1 MEFDITQSG
10 MDNSFI
16 FVLYSFYMSYLDIFL
31 GGLLI
36 YGFVRGF
43 WNGFFIELASFV
55 SLLLGIYVAIKFS
68 YLMKTIVASHV
79 SWNPK
84 TVQIVAFIITFIL
97 VVIGISFLAKFLT
110 KMANLAS
117 LGIVNK
123 VMGSVFGL
131 LKMILM
137 LSVLL
142 SLFQKINFDYT
153 FAAKSTIDNSYFFN
167 PIKKTAE
174 IIYPSIEEWYKE
186 IKVKSIK

>member
-1 MEFDITQSG
+1 M
-10 MDNSFI
+10 N
-16 FVLYSFYMSYLDIFL
+16 YLDILIALPIAWGLYKGWKRGIIFEIAMMIGLVL
-31 GGLLI
+31 GL
-36 YGFVRGF
+36 
-43 WNGFFIELASFV
+43 
-55 SLLLGIYVAIKFS
+55 YVAIKFS
-68 YLMKTIVASHV
+68 YLMKSIVASHV

-97 VVIGISFLAKFLT
+97 VVIGISYLAKFLT

-153 FAAKSTIDNSYFFN
+153 FANKSTIDNSFFFN
-167 PIKKTAE
+167 PLQKLAG
-174 IIYPSIEEWYKE
+174 IIYPSIGEWYKE
-186 IKVKSIK
+186 IKH

>member
-1 MEFDITQSG
+1 
-10 MDNSFI
+10 
-16 FVLYSFYMSYLDIFL
+16 MSYLDIFL
-31 GGLLI
+31 GGSLI

-68 YLMKTIVASHV
+68 YLTKSIVASYV

-84 TVQIVAFIITFIL
+84 TIQIVAFILTFIL

-110 KMANLAS
+110 KMANKAS

-153 FAAKSTIDNSYFFN
+153 FAKKSTIDNSYFFN
-167 PIKKTAE
+167 PIQKTAE
-174 IIYPSIEEWYKE
+174 IIYPSIEEWYKG
-186 IKVKSIK
+186 IKVKAIQ

>member
-1 MEFDITQSG
+1 
-10 MDNSFI
+10 
-16 FVLYSFYMSYLDIFL
+16 MSYLDIFL

-68 YLMKTIVASHV
+68 YLTKSIVASYV

-84 TVQIVAFIITFIL
+84 TIQIVAFILTFIL

-110 KMANLAS
+110 KMANKAS

-153 FAAKSTIDNSYFFN
+153 FANKSTIDNSYFFN
-167 PIKKTAE
+167 PIQKTAE
-174 IIYPSIEEWYKE
+174 IIYPSIEEWYKG
-186 IKVKSIK
+186 IKVKAIQ

>member
-1 MEFDITQSG
+1 
-10 MDNSFI
+10 
-16 FVLYSFYMSYLDIFL
+16 MSYLDIFL

-55 SLLLGIYVAIKFS
+55 SLLVGIYVAIKFS
-68 YLMKTIVASHV
+68 YIMKSILGGHV

-84 TVQIVAFIITFIL
+84 TIQMAAFIITFIL

-110 KMANLAS
+110 KMANMAS

-137 LSVLL
+137 LSILL

-153 FAAKSTIDNSYFFN
+153 FANKSTIDNSYFFN
-167 PIKKTAE
+167 PIKKTAG
-174 IIYPSIEEWYKE
+174 IIYPSIGEWYKE
-186 IKVKSIK
+186 IKVKSIQ

>member
-1 MEFDITQSG
+1 
-10 MDNSFI
+10 
-16 FVLYSFYMSYLDIFL
+16 MSYLDIFL

-43 WNGFFIELASFV
+43 RNGFFIEFASFV
-55 SLLLGIYVAIKFS
+55 SLLVGIYLAIKFS
-68 YLMKTIVASHV
+68 YLMKSILGIHV
-79 SWNPK
+79 SWDPK
-84 TVQIVAFIITFIL
+84 TVQIAAFIITFIL
-97 VVIGISFLAKFLT
+97 VVIGISLLAKFLT

-123 VMGSVFGL
+123 VTGSVFGL
-131 LKMILM
+131 LKMILT

-142 SLFQKINFDYT
+142 SLFQKINFDNT

-167 PIKKTAE
+167 PIQKTAE

-186 IKVKSIK
+186 IRVKSIK

>member
-1 MEFDITQSG
+1 MEFDIEQSG
-10 MDNSFI
+10 MDNSII
-16 FVLYSFYMSYLDIFL
+16 FVLYSIYMSYLDILL

-68 YLMKTIVASHV
+68 YLMKLMVASHV

-84 TVQIVAFIITFIL
+84 TIQIVAFIITFIL
-97 VVIGISFLAKFLT
+97 VVIGISLLAKFLT

>member
-1 MEFDITQSG
+1 
-10 MDNSFI
+10 
-16 FVLYSFYMSYLDIFL
+16 MSYLDIFL

-55 SLLLGIYVAIKFS
+55 SLLLGICVAIKFS
-68 YLMKTIVASHV
+68 YIMKSILVGHV

-84 TVQIVAFIITFIL
+84 SIQIVAFILTFIL

-110 KMANLAS
+110 KIANKAS

-153 FAAKSTIDNSYFFN
+153 FAKKSTIDNSYFFN
-167 PIKKTAE
+167 PIQKTAE

-186 IKVKSIK
+186 FKVKAIQ

>member
-1 MEFDITQSG
+1 MAQSF

-16 FVLYSFYMSYLDIFL
+16 FALYHFRMSYLDVFL

-55 SLLLGIYVAIKFS
+55 SLLVGIYVAIKFS
-68 YLMKTIVASHV
+68 YIVQSIVGSHV
-79 SWNPK
+79 TWNPK
-84 TVQIVAFIITFIL
+84 TIQIVAFIITFIL
-97 VVIGISFLAKFLT
+97 IVIGISFLAKFLT

-153 FAAKSTIDNSYFFN
+153 ITNKSTIDNSYFFN

-174 IIYPSIEEWYKE
+174 IIYPSIEEWYKV
-186 IKVKSIK
+186 IKLKS

>member
-1 MEFDITQSG
+1 LEFDIAQSG

-36 YGFVRGF
+36 FGFVRGF
-43 WNGFFIELASFV
+43 WNGFFVELASFV
-55 SLLLGIYVAIKFS
+55 SLILGIYVAIKFS
-68 YLMKTIVASHV
+68 YLMKSIVARHV

>member
-1 MEFDITQSG
+1 

-68 YLMKTIVASHV
+68 YLMKSIVASHV

-97 VVIGISFLAKFLT
+97 VVIGIKFMAKFIL
-110 KMANLAS
+110 LYS
-117 LGIVNK
+117 RILSQNK
-123 VMGSVFGL
+123 SQL
-131 LKMILM
+131 I
-137 LSVLL
+137 
-142 SLFQKINFDYT
+142 
-153 FAAKSTIDNSYFFN
+153 AK
-167 PIKKTAE
+167 
-174 IIYPSIEEWYKE
+174 
-186 IKVKSIK
+186 

>member
-1 MEFDITQSG
+1 
-10 MDNSFI
+10 
-16 FVLYSFYMSYLDIFL
+16 
-31 GGLLI
+31 
-36 YGFVRGF
+36 
-43 WNGFFIELASFV
+43 
-55 SLLLGIYVAIKFS
+55 
-68 YLMKTIVASHV
+68 MKSIVASHV

-97 VVIGISFLAKFLT
+97 VVIGISFLAKFVT
-110 KMANLAS
+110 KLANRAS

-153 FAAKSTIDNSYFFN
+153 FANKSTIDNSFFFN
-167 PIKKTAE
+167 PLQKLAG
-174 IIYPSIEEWYKE
+174 IIYPSIGEWYKE
-186 IKVKSIK
+186 IKH

>member
-1 MEFDITQSG
+1 LEFDIAQSG

-68 YLMKTIVASHV
+68 YIMKSILVGHV

-84 TVQIVAFIITFIL
+84 SIQIVAFILTFIL

-110 KMANLAS
+110 KIANKAS

-153 FAAKSTIDNSYFFN
+153 FAKKSTIDNSYFFN
-167 PIKKTAE
+167 PIQKTAE
-174 IIYPSIEEWYKE
+174 IIYPSIEEWYKGF
-186 IKVKSIK
+186 KVKAIQ

>member
-1 MEFDITQSG
+1 
-10 MDNSFI
+10 
-16 FVLYSFYMSYLDIFL
+16 
-31 GGLLI
+31 
-36 YGFVRGF
+36 
-43 WNGFFIELASFV
+43 
-55 SLLLGIYVAIKFS
+55 
-68 YLMKTIVASHV
+68 MKSILVGHV

-84 TVQIVAFIITFIL
+84 SIQIVAFILTFIL

-110 KMANLAS
+110 KIANKAS

-153 FAAKSTIDNSYFFN
+153 FAKKSTIDNSYFFN
-167 PIKKTAE
+167 PIQKTAE

-186 IKVKSIK
+186 FKVKAIQ

>member
-1 MEFDITQSG
+1 
-10 MDNSFI
+10 
-16 FVLYSFYMSYLDIFL
+16 MSYLDIFL

-55 SLLLGIYVAIKFS
+55 SLLVGIYVA
-68 YLMKTIVASHV
+68 MKSIVASHV
-79 SWNPK
+79 TWNPK
-84 TVQIVAFIITFIL
+84 TIQMVAFIITFIL
-97 VVIGISFLAKFLT
+97 VVIGISLLAKFLT
-110 KMANLAS
+110 KMAYLAS

-131 LKMILM
+131 FKMILI

-142 SLFQKINFDYT
+142 SFFQKINFDYA
-153 FAAKSTIDNSYFFN
+153 FANKSTIENSYFFN

-174 IIYPSIEEWYKE
+174 IIYPSIEECYKE
-186 IKVKSIK
+186 IKVKTI

>member
-1 MEFDITQSG
+1 
-10 MDNSFI
+10 
-16 FVLYSFYMSYLDIFL
+16 MSYLDIFL

-68 YLMKTIVASHV
+68 YIMKSIVANHV

-84 TVQIVAFIITFIL
+84 SIQIVAFILTFIL
-97 VVIGISFLAKFLT
+97 VVIGISLLAKFLT
-110 KMANLAS
+110 KIANKAS

-153 FAAKSTIDNSYFFN
+153 FAKKSTIDNSYFFN
-167 PIKKTAE
+167 PIQKTAE
-174 IIYPSIEEWYKE
+174 IIYPSIEEWYKGF
-186 IKVKSIK
+186 KVKAIQ